1 MATLA
6 YLGPRGTFS
15 EEAALRYRRDQTQL
29 RPYAT
34 WPEIFE
40 ALAGGEVDEA
50 VVALENSCEGSVN
63 LTLDFL
69 AGREDVFIRAELVL
83 PVVQNLLARPGTA
96 EIGKVYS
103 HPQALAQC
111 YRYLRRNLPRA
122 VLVPAEST
130 AAAARKAAASDGTA
144 AIGTAR
150 AAGLYGLE
158 VRAAAINDQAENVT
172 RFVVLGRGEA
182 ARGEGG
188 TKTSLVVFIVD
199 RPGALYRILQEFA
212 VRGLNL
218 TRIESRP
225 TGNRLGEYHFFIDV
239 IGHRED
245 PPVAEAL
252 RAVSSQSARVRLLGS
267 YPAESVPPVP
277 ATPANLS
284 ELRSQIDAIDRQ
296 IVELLGR
303 RAALMQAVARAKEG
317 RPSFRDP
324 GREEEVLNRIREWA
338 RREGIDPEVLAG
350 VYRLLFPYFVHLQ
363 GLMAEKK
370 P

>member
-6 YLGPRGTFS
+6 YLGPEGTFS
-15 EEAALRYRRDQTQL
+15 EEAALRCRWDRTL

-40 ALAGGEVDEA
+40 ALAGREVDEA

-69 AGREDVFIRAELVL
+69 AGQEDIFIREEVVL
-83 PVVQNLLARPGTA
+83 PVVQNLLARPGA
-96 EIGKVYS
+96 AGIEEIHS

-111 YRYLRRNLPRA
+111 YRYLRRHFPRA
-122 VLVPAEST
+122 ALVPAEST
-130 AAAARKAAASDGTA
+130 AAAAQKAAASNRA
-144 AIGTAR
+144 AAVGTAR
-150 AAGLYGLE
+150 AAELYGLE
-158 VRAAAINDQAENVT
+158 VRAASINDQAENVT
-172 RFVVLGRGEA
+172 RFVVLGREEA
-182 ARGEGG
+182 PRGEGG
-188 TKTSLVVFIVD
+188 AKTSLVVFIVD

-239 IGHRED
+239 VGHRED

-252 RAVSSQSARVRLLGS
+252 RAVSSQSVRVKLLGS
-267 YPAESVPPVP
+267 YPVESAPVSP
-277 ATPANLS
+277 ADPADLTQ
-284 ELRSQIDAIDRQ
+284 LRSQIDLIDRQ

-303 RAALMQAVARAKEG
+303 RAGLMQAVARAKKG

-324 GREEEVLNRIREWA
+324 GREEEVLNRIRDWA
-338 RREGIDPEVLAG
+338 RREGIDPEVLAD